1 MMHMSELSRREFL
14 TGVAA
19 IGLGTILPAAPQRMT
34 IGYAAITWGGDD
46 VKAIEEVSSV
56 GYKGIQLRASV
67 LTRFG
72 DRPAALRELLRE
84 HNLTFAVLSS
94 GDLVIDSAVEREQLA
109 LHRQHAQFVHD
120 AGGQFIQ
127 VIDQRPKGREITTD
141 DYTRLGKLL
150 TTLGQQTE
158 TIGIPLVYHHHMNST
173 GEKPQEIEAILEAA
187 DRTHV
192 GLLFDIAH
200 YTQAGGDPVPAI
212 RRYRDWIKVVHLK
225 DVKPATNKQG
235 YEFVELGHGR
245 VDVKGCTAALRDIG
259 FTGWAIVELDRAEPG
274 STPKVCAV
282 ANSNYVTKE
291 LGLTL

>member
-1 MMHMSELSRREFL
+1 MSELSRREFL

-19 IGLGTILPAAPQRMT
+19 IGFGTILPAAPQPMK

-46 VKAIEEVSSV
+46 EKAIEEVSSV

-67 LTRFG
+67 LTRYS
-72 DRPAALRELLRE
+72 DRPAALRELLHK

-94 GDLVIDSAVEREQLA
+94 GDLVIDPAVERDQLA
-109 LHRQHAQFVHD
+109 LHRQHAQFVHE

-127 VIDQRPKGREITTD
+127 VIDQRPKGREVTRD

-158 TIGIPLVYHHHMNST
+158 TVGIPLVYHHHMNST
-173 GEKPQEIEAILEAA
+173 GEKPQEIDAILQAA
-187 DRTHV
+187 DRKHV

-200 YTQAGGDPVPAI
+200 YQQGGGDPVQAI

-225 DVKPATNKQG
+225 DVKPAANQQG

-245 VDVKGCTAALRDIG
+245 VDVKACAAALRDIG
-259 FTGWAIVELDRAEPG
+259 FSGWAIVELDRAEPG
-274 STPKVCAV
+274 STPRECAV
-282 ANSNYVTKE
+282 ANANYVRQE
-291 LGLTL
+291 LGLTQ

>member
-1 MMHMSELSRREFL
+1 MHMNEVSRREFL

-19 IGLGTILPAAPQRMT
+19 IGFGAILPAAPQRMK

-46 VKAIEEVSSV
+46 VKAIEDVSSA
-56 GYKGIQLRASV
+56 GYKGIQLRASA
-67 LTRFG
+67 LSRWGT
-72 DRPAALRELLRE
+72 RPAALRELLRE

-94 GDLVIDSAVEREQLA
+94 GDLVIDPAVEREQLA
-109 LHRQHAQFVHD
+109 LHRQHAQFVRD

-127 VIDQRPKGREITTD
+127 VIDERPKGREVTND
-141 DYTRLGKLL
+141 DYARVGKLL

-158 TIGIPLVYHHHMNST
+158 NVGIPLVYHHHMNST
-173 GEKPQEIEAILEAA
+173 GEKPQEIDAILKAA
-187 DRTHV
+187 DPKHV

-200 YTQAGGDPVPAI
+200 YTQGGGDPVQAI

-225 DVKPATNKQG
+225 DVKAATNTQG

-245 VDVKGCTAALRDIG
+245 VDVKGCAAALRDIG
-259 FTGWAIVELDRAEPG
+259 FSGWAIVELDRAEPG
-274 STPKVCAV
+274 STPKLCAV